1 MKKFKKLLKKLK
13 SNAGSS
19 IVMVVVSVAFI
30 GIIVGALLAAAVQ
43 SYRLKLQELNDRDN
57 FYYVEQ
63 ALNEIY
69 AGVGSQTVEDLQ
81 DAYVYTV
88 ENMVEYDLIKG
99 RYVTKTQDEAQEMF
113 SKEFYRQLQNNPFF
127 KVSLDDLAVKLTS
140 YITNDSVKLDASRIQ
155 VVDYEDE
162 NNNKVGK
169 IIKNLKL
176 SRTQEYNRSSANGV
190 FTQSI
195 TILKQVYFAVQAILI
210 LQYCSIL

>member
-1 MKKFKKLLKKLK
+1 MRKKFKKLLKKLK

-88 ENMVEYDLIKG
+88 ENI
-99 RYVTKTQDEAQEMF
+99 
-113 SKEFYRQLQNNPFF
+113 S
-127 KVSLDDLAVKLTS
+127 
-140 YITNDSVKLDASRIQ
+140 
-155 VVDYEDE
+155 
-162 NNNKVGK
+162 
-169 IIKNLKL
+169 
-176 SRTQEYNRSSANGV
+176 
-190 FTQSI
+190 
-195 TILKQVYFAVQAILI
+195 
-210 LQYCSIL
+210 